1 MENHTRVIMIT
12 SCKGGVGKSTIAANL
27 AMSIALQGKKVLL
40 MDCDFGNRCL
50 DLITGLSDDVIYDIV
65 DIASGRIPCD
75 RVVIQDHRSENLFFV
90 AAPYGYDSRINA
102 FSFQFAVRS
111 LKEDGDYDYIIIDTP
126 GDIGESLMLAASVSD
141 TAYIVS
147 DLTKTAVRAAE
158 KTSDALAKRGVG
170 YRALLINR
178 LTGTSTYK
186 AKNDIIDIIDTTS
199 LKLIGVIPYDAELI
213 TAGNRGILV
222 DEILSFNVTNAF
234 DNLAARTLGEKRKLF
249 HGIRRLRKLR

>member
-1 MENHTRVIMIT
+1 MTKEFIKCMT
-12 SCKGGVGKSTIAANL
+12 
-27 AMSIALQGKKVLL
+27 
-40 MDCDFGNRCL
+40 
-50 DLITGLSDDVIYDIV
+50 
-65 DIASGRIPCD
+65 
-75 RVVIQDHRSENLFFV
+75 
-90 AAPYGYDSRINA
+90 YGYDSRINA

-222 DEILSFNVTNAF
+222 DEMLSFNVTNAF